1 MTLRGLLAW
10 KEGDAF
16 GMMEGGSDRSPLL
29 RRKGGLWRRKELL
42 VCGTGALVV
51 AMLVLLQTT
60 RRSNT
65 AALVDVNKALESP
78 VEVVHVSGPS
88 YPDPSYPGA
97 TDEDQSPQLPPEML
111 KEELKAEQQEKKV
124 MKLEERQHQ
133 KEDKVE
139 QRTNLVA
146 SYVEDE
152 VSNPD

>member
-1 MTLRGLLAW
+1 
-10 KEGDAF
+10 
-16 GMMEGGSDRSPLL
+16 MEGGSDRSPLL

-88 YPDPSYPGA
+88 YPGA

-152 VSNPD
+152 V